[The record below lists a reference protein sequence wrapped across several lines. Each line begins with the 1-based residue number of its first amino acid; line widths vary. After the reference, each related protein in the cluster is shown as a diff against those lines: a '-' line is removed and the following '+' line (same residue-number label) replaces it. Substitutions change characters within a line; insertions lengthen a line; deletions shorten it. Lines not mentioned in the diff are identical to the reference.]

1 MKSTAKKWGVAVVG
15 GLVLAL
21 GVVLMP
27 LPGPGA
33 VVVVLGM
40 VILATQFEW
49 ADRRLDTVKAWA
61 MKGAA
66 DSVRTWPRILLSVL
80 GVVWLVGLGIVWGL
94 GPDSP
99 QWWPLADEW
108 WLKGGWGTGSTLILS
123 GLAALA
129 LLVYSFVRLREDG
142 TPQGGPQR
150 RDRVAG

>member
-1 MKSTAKKWGVAVVG
+1 MTNAVKKWGVALVG

-49 ADRRLDTVKAWA
+49 AERRLDTVKDWA
-61 MKGAA
+61 LKGAA
-66 DSVRTWPRILLSVL
+66 DSVRTWPRVLLSLL
-80 GVVWLVGLGIVWGL
+80 GVLWLVGLGVVWGL
-94 GPDSP
+94 RPDSP
-99 QWWPLADEW
+99 NWWPLAEEW

-129 LLVYSFVRLREDG
+129 LLVWSFVRLREDDD
-142 TPQGGPQR
+142 P
-150 RDRVAG
+150 RDPAHRERSAA